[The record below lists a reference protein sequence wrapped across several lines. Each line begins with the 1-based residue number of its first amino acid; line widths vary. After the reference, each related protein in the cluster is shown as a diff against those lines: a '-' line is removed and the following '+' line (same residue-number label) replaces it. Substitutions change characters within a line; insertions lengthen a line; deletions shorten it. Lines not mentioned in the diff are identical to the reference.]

1 MRKIAGFVM
10 VAALSSAALG
20 GVALTVATA
29 APAGHTSSS
38 VVIADGGDT
47 TPANPAP
54 TPSPTDTHS
63 NPTTW
68 GWG

>member
-1 MRKIAGFVM
+1 MRKIAGIVM
-10 VAALSSAALG
+10 VAALSSAVLG
-20 GVALTVATA
+20 GITLTVATA
-29 APAGHTSSS
+29 PAGHASSS
-38 VVIADGGDT
+38 VVVADGGDT

-63 NPTTW
+63 NPNTW

>member
-20 GVALTVATA
+20 GITLTIAA
-29 APAGHTSSS
+29 APSGHASTSS
-38 VVIADGGDT
+38 VVVADGSDT
-47 TPANPAP
+47 PPANPAP

-63 NPTTW
+63 NPNTW